1 MSVAITN
8 VDSFYINIAE
18 TNGVNVNA
26 RKFTVEFGAISGD
39 ELPVYFDKRPV
50 SKGRGLIVLD
60 YTTTTVGGV
69 SPSSAANMQV
79 LIEELLL
86 SSGGGQVTRNIIYK
100 TAGYEVKP
108 TDDIVVCDGTFT
120 ISLHTAN
127 GYEGVQHVIKNEGS
141 GTVTLAAD
149 GAELIDDANEQELI
163 QYESLTIVS
172 DDTNWQVI

>member
-1 MSVAITN
+1 MIAITN
-8 VDSFYINIAE
+8 VDSFYINIDE

-26 RKFTVEFGAISGD
+26 RKYTIEFGAIDGD
-39 ELPVYFDKRPV
+39 DLPLYFDKRPF

-60 YTTTTVGGV
+60 YNTTTVEGS
-69 SPSSAANMQV
+69 SPSSASNMKE

-86 SSGGGQVTRNIIYK
+86 SSGGGQVTRNLIYK

-108 TDDIVVCDGTFT
+108 TDDIIVCDGTFT
-120 ISLHTAN
+120 VSLHTAN

-141 GTVTLAAD
+141 GTVTLAGD